1 MREKMKQKCEE
12 IIINQYLKGN
22 INNEYKNA
30 ALLELEGNEKEMLI
44 ALLEKALES
53 NYLEEQL
60 KLLQNI
66 YYVHKHET
74 LKTENEALKKEL
86 REIENA
92 LFE

>member
-1 MREKMKQKCEE
+1 VKQKCEE
-12 IIINQYLKGN
+12 IIIDQYLRGN
-22 INNEYKNA
+22 ISNEYKNA
-30 ALLELEGNEKEMLI
+30 VLELEGSEKEMLI

>member
-1 MREKMKQKCEE
+1 MKQKCEE
-12 IIINQYLKGN
+12 IIIDQYLKGN

-30 ALLELEGNEKEMLI
+30 ALLELEGNEKKILI
-44 ALLEKALES
+44 ALLEEALES
-53 NYLEEQL
+53 NYLEKQL

-66 YYVHKHET
+66 YYVHKNET

>member
-1 MREKMKQKCEE
+1 MKQKCEE
-12 IIINQYLKGN
+12 IIIDQYLRGN
-22 INNEYKNA
+22 ISNEYKNA
-30 ALLELEGNEKEMLI
+30 VLELEGSEKEMLI